1 MKRQLSA
8 LAVEQDERA
17 TAEICDHLED
27 LACHR
32 GQYYPRDMKRIAG
45 PLGAKTGNLSERLAR
60 RPEWTIGEVL
70 ALADAG
76 LLPGALRARIA
87 EAMGGSAEDCR
98 GEVVIREVS
107 LDYSRARNSIIV
119 LDRDRGREIGV
130 ARFHTRLSDTTTKFV
145 RGICKIA
152 GKRD

>member
-8 LAVEQDERA
+8 AAVEQDDRA

-32 GQYYPRDMKRIAG
+32 GQYYPRDMKRIAA

-87 EAMGGSAEDCR
+87 EAMGSSAKDCGSEA
-98 GEVVIREVS
+98 ISREVA
-107 LDYSRARNSIIV
+107 LDYNRARNAIIV
-119 LDRDRGREIGV
+119 LDQGREIGV
-130 ARFHTRLSDTTTKFV
+130 ARFHSRLSDATTKLV
-145 RGICKIA
+145 RGICMIA
-152 GKRD
+152 GVGR

>member
-1 MKRQLSA
+1 MKRRLSPS
-8 LAVEQDERA
+8 AVEQDERA

-32 GQYYPRDMKRIAG
+32 GQYYPRDMKRIAD
-45 PLGAKTGNLSERLAR
+45 PLGAQAGNLSERLAR

-87 EAMGGSAEDCR
+87 EAMGGSAED
-98 GEVVIREVS
+98 GGTEAISREVA
-107 LDYSRARNSIIV
+107 LDYNRARNAIII
-119 LDRDRGREIGV
+119 LDRGREIGV
-130 ARFHTRLSDTTTKFV
+130 ARFHTRLSDATTKLV

-152 GKRD
+152 GKHD

>member
-8 LAVEQDERA
+8 TAVELDGRA

-45 PLGAKTGNLSERLAR
+45 PLGAKPGNLSERLAR

-76 LLPGALRARIA
+76 LLPGSLRVRIA
-87 EAMGGSAEDCR
+87 EAMGGSAEYC
-98 GEVVIREVS
+98 GAEAISREVT
-107 LDYSRARNSIIV
+107 LGYNRARNAIIV
-119 LDRDRGREIGV
+119 LDRGQEIGV
-130 ARFHTRLSDTTTKFV
+130 ARFHTRLSDASAKLV

-152 GKRD
+152 GVRR

>member
-8 LAVEQDERA
+8 LSVEQDGRA

-27 LACHR
+27 LAYHR
-32 GQYYPRDMKRIAG
+32 GQYYPRDMKRIAD
-45 PLGAKTGNLSERLAR
+45 PLGAKAGNLSERLAR

-76 LLPGALRARIA
+76 LLPGSLRARIA
-87 EAMGGSAEDCR
+87 EAMGGSAEDC
-98 GEVVIREVS
+98 GAEAISREVA
-107 LDYSRARNSIIV
+107 LYYSRARNAIIV
-119 LDRDRGREIGV
+119 LDRGSEIGV
-130 ARFHTRLSDTTTKFV
+130 ARFHTRLSDATTKLV

-152 GKRD
+152 GVRR

>member
-8 LAVEQDERA
+8 TAVEQDERA

-32 GQYYPRDMKRIAG
+32 GQYYPRDMKRISD

-76 LLPGALRARIA
+76 LLPGSLRACIA
-87 EAMGGSAEDCR
+87 EVMGSSAGVGAAEA
-98 GEVVIREVS
+98 ISREVA
-107 LDYSRARNSIIV
+107 LDYNRARNAIIV
-119 LDRDRGREIGV
+119 LDRGREIGV
-130 ARFHTRLSDTTTKFV
+130 ARFHTRLSDATTKLV

-152 GKRD
+152 GKCD

>member
-32 GQYYPRDMKRIAG
+32 GQYYPRDMKRIAD
-45 PLGAKTGNLSERLAR
+45 PLGAKAGNLSERLAR

-76 LLPGALRARIA
+76 LLPGPLRARTA
-87 EAMGGSAEDCR
+87 EAMGGFAGGCGAEVL
-98 GEVVIREVS
+98 GREVA
-107 LDYSRARNSIIV
+107 LEYNRARNAIIV
-119 LDRDRGREIGV
+119 LDRGREIGV
-130 ARFHTRLSDTTTKFV
+130 ARFRTRLSHASTKLV
-145 RGICKIA
+145 RGICRIA
-152 GKRD
+152 GTKE

>member
-1 MKRQLSA
+1 MKRQLST

-17 TAEICDHLED
+17 AAEICDHLED

-32 GQYYPRDMKRIAG
+32 GQYYPRDMKRISD

-60 RPEWTIGEVL
+60 RSEWTIGEVL

-87 EAMGGSAEDCR
+87 EAMGGSAEDC
-98 GEVVIREVS
+98 GAGAIGREVT
-107 LDYSRARNSIIV
+107 LDYSRARNAIIV
-119 LDRDRGREIGV
+119 LDRGREIGV
-130 ARFHTRLSDTTTKFV
+130 ARFHARLSDSTTKLV
-145 RGICKIA
+145 RGICKVA

>member
-8 LAVEQDERA
+8 TAVEQDERA
-17 TAEICDHLED
+17 AAEICDHLED

-32 GQYYPRDMKRIAG
+32 GQYYPRDMKRISD
-45 PLGAKTGNLSERLAR
+45 PLGAKAGNLSERLAR

-76 LLPGALRARIA
+76 LLPGSLRARIA
-87 EAMGGSAEDCR
+87 EAMGGSAGGGADEA
-98 GEVVIREVS
+98 ISREVS
-107 LDYSRARNSIIV
+107 LDYNRARNAIIV
-119 LDRDRGREIGV
+119 LDRGREIGV
-130 ARFHTRLSDTTTKFV
+130 ARFHTRLSDATAKLV

>member
-1 MKRQLSA
+1 MKRQLSPI
-8 LAVEQDERA
+8 AVEHDARA

-27 LACHR
+27 LAYHR
-32 GQYYPRDMKRIAG
+32 GQYYPRDMKRIAD

-76 LLPGALRARIA
+76 LLPGSLRSRIA
-87 EAMGGSAEDCR
+87 EVMGVSGSEADP
-98 GEVVIREVS
+98 GPISREVS
-107 LDYSRARNSIIV
+107 LDYSRARNAIII
-119 LDRDRGREIGV
+119 RDQGREIGV
-130 ARFHTRLSDTTTKFV
+130 ARFSIRLSDATTKLV

>member
-1 MKRQLSA
+1 MKRQLSPS
-8 LAVEQDERA
+8 AVEQDERA

-45 PLGAKTGNLSERLAR
+45 PLGAKPGNLSERLAR

-76 LLPGALRARIA
+76 LLPGPLRNRIA
-87 EAMGGSAEDCR
+87 EAMGGSTDDCGAEA
-98 GEVVIREVS
+98 ISREVT
-107 LDYSRARNSIIV
+107 LDYNRARNSIVI
-119 LDRDRGREIGV
+119 LDHGREIGV
-130 ARFHTRLSDTTTKFV
+130 ARFHTRLSDATTKLV

-152 GKRD
+152 GVKR

>member
-8 LAVEQDERA
+8 TAVEQDERA

-27 LACHR
+27 LASHR
-32 GQYYPRDMKRIAG
+32 GQYYPRDMKRISD
-45 PLGAKTGNLSERLAR
+45 PLGAKAGNLSERLTR

-87 EAMGGSAEDCR
+87 GAMGATAK
-98 GEVVIREVS
+98 GEVTEAISREVS
-107 LDYSRARNSIIV
+107 LDYSRARNAIIV
-119 LDRDRGREIGV
+119 LDQGREIGV
-130 ARFHTRLSDTTTKFV
+130 ARLHARLSDSTTKLV

-152 GKRD
+152 GARR

>member
-1 MKRQLSA
+1 MRRQLSPS
-8 LAVEQDERA
+8 AVEHDGRA

-32 GQYYPRDMKRIAG
+32 GQYYPRDMKRIAD

-60 RPEWTIGEVL
+60 RPEWTIGEVI

-76 LLPGALRARIA
+76 LLPGSLQNRIA
-87 EAMGGSAEDCR
+87 ETMGAPGGDAGAEAI
-98 GEVVIREVS
+98 GREVA
-107 LDYSRARNSIIV
+107 LEYSRARNAIIV
-119 LDRDRGREIGV
+119 RDRGREIGV
-130 ARFHTRLSDTTTKFV
+130 ARFSVRLSDATTKLV

-152 GKRD
+152 GAER

>member
-27 LACHR
+27 LVCHR
-32 GQYYPRDMKRIAG
+32 GQYYPRDMQRIAG

-76 LLPGALRARIA
+76 LLPGALRASIA
-87 EAMGGSAEDCR
+87 EVMGSSSEDC
-98 GEVVIREVS
+98 GAEAISREVA
-107 LDYSRARNSIIV
+107 LDYNRARNAIII
-119 LDRDRGREIGV
+119 LDRGREIGV
-130 ARFHTRLSDTTTKFV
+130 ARFHTRLSDATTRLV
-145 RGICKIA
+145 RGICRIA
-152 GKRD
+152 GVRE

>member
-1 MKRQLSA
+1 MRRQLSPV
-8 LAVEQDERA
+8 AVEQDERA

-32 GQYYPRDMKRIAG
+32 GQYYQRDMKRIAD

-70 ALADAG
+70 ALADSG
-76 LLPGALRARIA
+76 LLPGSLRARIA
-87 EAMGGSAEDCR
+87 EAMGGPSE
-98 GEVVIREVS
+98 GETTEAISREVA
-107 LDYSRARNSIIV
+107 LDYNRARNAIIV
-119 LDRDRGREIGV
+119 LDRGREIGV
-130 ARFHTRLSDTTTKFV
+130 ARLHTRLSDATTKLV